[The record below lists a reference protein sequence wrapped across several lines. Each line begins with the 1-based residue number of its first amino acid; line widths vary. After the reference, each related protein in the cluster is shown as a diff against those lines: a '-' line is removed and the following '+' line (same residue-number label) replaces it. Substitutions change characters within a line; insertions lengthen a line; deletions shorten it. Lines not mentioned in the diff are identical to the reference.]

1 MTFACARVLRI
12 CALLAMPA
20 SAFAQSTRSP
30 TIFSPSAQTGTVTVR
45 AGIVLADYS
54 VKPLPLLKIV
64 ARKADR
70 PDSMTAQTDL
80 DGRVMLTLPV
90 GRYTIRAKAT
100 QPVNGRTYAWI
111 MPVVVRPART
121 EALQLTN
128 ANATSSDSISTTTTV
143 VAAAPA
149 PTPRHVPP
157 RPSPTPL
164 PAAPV
169 SKPAPQPAKPA
180 VERPVTHAEH
190 HPAPVAPRPAPMP
203 VDSMK
208 KNTLAA
214 SMKPIDPPPTSR
226 QLAAMSRTNTSGLI
240 FGLSL
245 NGSALRA
252 DDLNSDTE
260 SGAGLAAQLGW
271 GFTKN
276 FALLVDASAAR
287 IESIGGNFN
296 LAHLDVAGRWH
307 FVSKSHGFVP
317 FLEVGYSGRAL
328 AKNDVLVTDEDG
340 TTYAGNL
347 AVLGGGVS
355 FGGGLEYFLSRKWA
369 LGGAFKWT
377 AGEFTQ
383 MRIDDV
389 TIDGFGIDAT
399 SARFNMG
406 FTWYPMGGR

>member
-1 MTFACARVLRI
+1 MTFACARALRI

-30 TIFSPSAQTGTVTVR
+30 TIFSPSSQTGTVTVR
-45 AGIVLADYS
+45 AGVVLDDYS
-54 VKPLPLLKIV
+54 VKPLPLLKVV

-70 PDSMTAQTDL
+70 PDSVTAQTDL
-80 DGRVMLTLPV
+80 DGRVTMTLPV
-90 GRYTIRAKAT
+90 GRYTVRAKAA
-100 QPVNGRTYAWI
+100 QPVNGRSYSWN
-111 MPVVVRPART
+111 MQVVVRPSRT
-121 EALQLTN
+121 ESLQLTN
-128 ANATSSDSISTTTTV
+128 ANATSTDSVATTTV

-149 PTPRHVPP
+149 PTPKIVPP
-157 RPSPTPL
+157 QPSPTPL
-164 PAAPV
+164 PATPV
-169 SKPAPQPAKPA
+169 SKPMPEPAKPV

-190 HPAPVAPRPAPMP
+190 KPAPVETRPQPMP
-203 VDSMK
+203 ADSMK

-214 SMKPIDPPPTSR
+214 SMKPIEPPPRTR
-226 QLAAMSRTNTSGLI
+226 RAIEAMARTNTSGLI
-240 FGLSL
+240 LGLSL
-245 NGSALRA
+245 NGSALRS
-252 DDLNSDTE
+252 DELNTDTE

-276 FALLVDASAAR
+276 FAFVVEGSAAR

-317 FLEVGYSGRAL
+317 FLEVGYAGRAL
-328 AKNDVLVTDEDG
+328 AKNDVLMADENG
-340 TTYAGNL
+340 TTYTGDL

-377 AGEFTQ
+377 AGEFNQ
-383 MRIDDV
+383 VRIDNV

>member
-1 MTFACARVLRI
+1 MTFACARALRI

-30 TIFSPSAQTGTVTVR
+30 TIFSPSSQTGTVTVR
-45 AGIVLADYS
+45 AALVLPDYS
-54 VKPLPLLKIV
+54 VKPLPLLKVV

-80 DGRVMLTLPV
+80 DGRVTLTLPV
-90 GRYTIRAKAT
+90 GRYTVRAKAA
-100 QPVNGRTYAWI
+100 QPVNGRTYSWAI
-111 MPVVVRPART
+111 PVVVRPSRT
-121 EALQLTN
+121 ESLQLTN
-128 ANATSSDSISTTTTV
+128 ANATSSDSVTTTTTV
-143 VAAAPA
+143 VAAAP
-149 PTPRHVPP
+149 PTPKIAPP
-157 RPSPTPL
+157 QPSPTPL
-164 PAAPV
+164 PAAPA
-169 SKPAPQPAKPA
+169 SKPTPEPVKP
-180 VERPVTHAEH
+180 VEERPVTHTGH
-190 HPAPVAPRPAPMP
+190 QPAPVESRPAPMP

-214 SMKPIDPPPTSR
+214 SMRPITPPPTSR

-240 FGLSL
+240 LGLSL
-245 NGSALRA
+245 NGSALRS
-252 DDLNSDTE
+252 DELNADTE

-276 FALLVDASAAR
+276 FAFVVEGSAAR

-317 FLEVGYSGRAL
+317 FVEVGYAGRAL
-328 AKNDVLVTDEDG
+328 AKNDVLMADEDG
-340 TTYAGNL
+340 TTYTGDL

-377 AGEFTQ
+377 AGEFNQ
-383 MRIDDV
+383 VRIDDI